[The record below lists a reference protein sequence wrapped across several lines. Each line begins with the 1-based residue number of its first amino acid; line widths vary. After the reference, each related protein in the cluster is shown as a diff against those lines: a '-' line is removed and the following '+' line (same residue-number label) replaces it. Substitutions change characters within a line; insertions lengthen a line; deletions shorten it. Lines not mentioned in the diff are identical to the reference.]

1 MKEYQRIWAGIFKI
15 EPISL
20 ETKDLKQ
27 NTLFNHTP
35 MTTKFKLKYWNIIVL
50 IAILAVGCK
59 VSSTAQNE
67 KGFKSIFDGKT
78 LNNWEGDAK
87 YWRVENGNLVGE
99 ITPETLLKTNSFITW
114 KGGEPADFELKG
126 EFNIT
131 EKGNSGINYRSVKL
145 PDIQFALRG
154 YQADI
159 DGNNTYTGQNYE
171 ERGRTTLAYRGQIT
185 SINPQ
190 TSPMTPEEVRKKVQ
204 KNAWTELKVT
214 GSLGENEALKT
225 KINKQDWN
233 TFHLVI
239 KGNRLQHYINDIL
252 MSDVTDNDL
261 VNGKSKGILGVQV
274 HVGPPM
280 KVQYRNLR
288 IKELK

>member
-1 MKEYQRIWAGIFKI
+1 
-15 EPISL
+15 
-20 ETKDLKQ
+20 
-27 NTLFNHTP
+27 
-35 MTTKFKLKYWNIIVL
+35 MTTKFNIKILNIAWL
-50 IAILAVGCK
+50 ISILVVGCK
-59 VSSTAQNE
+59 VSSTGQSE
-67 KGFKSIFDGKT
+67 KNFKSIFDGKT
-78 LNNWEGDAK
+78 LNGWEGDSK

-131 EKGNSGINYRSVKL
+131 EKGNSGINYRSEKL
-145 PDIQFALRG
+145 PDIPYALRG

-159 DGNNTYTGQNYE
+159 DGANRYTGQNYE

-185 SINPQ
+185 SINSQ
-190 TSPMTPEEVRKKVQ
+190 SGIWKAEDIKAKVQ
-204 KNAWTELKVT
+204 KNAWTELKIT

-225 KINKQDWN
+225 KIKSQDWN
-233 TFHLVI
+233 SFHLII
-239 KGNRLQHYINDIL
+239 KGNHLQHYINGVL
-252 MSDVTDNDL
+252 MSDVTDNDA

-288 IKELK
+288 LKELK